1 MTPAAAVLRLAAG
14 IMLLMLSTCIAVV
27 ALDQTAKHL
36 VSSRRRFH
44 VVNVRRGWGSQ
55 LALRIRLALW
65 LLGAAVAV
73 VLSAEANSNIV
84 AVGTGAIVGGA
95 AGNLIDGVR
104 RAGVLDFID
113 VRVWPVFNLAD
124 VAIVAGAILIA
135 YRVLGR

>member
-1 MTPAAAVLRLAAG
+1 
-14 IMLLMLSTCIAVV
+14 MLLMLSTCIAVV
-27 ALDQTAKHL
+27 ALDQTAKRL

-55 LALRIRLALW
+55 FVLRIRLALW
-65 LLGAAVAV
+65 LLGTAVAV
-73 VLSAEANSNIV
+73 VLCAAANSTLV

-124 VAIVAGAILIA
+124 VALVAGTILIA
-135 YRVLGR
+135 YRVLGW